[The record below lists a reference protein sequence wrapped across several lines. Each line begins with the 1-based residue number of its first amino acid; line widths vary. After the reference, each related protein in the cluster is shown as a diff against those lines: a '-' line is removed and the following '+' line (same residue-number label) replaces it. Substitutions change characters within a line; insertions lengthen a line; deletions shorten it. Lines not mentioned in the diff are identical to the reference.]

1 MAFFEIAPM
10 GGMSVGGYPIGGAR
24 KGETLSEEQKERMR
38 MGRIS
43 SQEALIRMAQQ
54 YPNASPEEIA
64 YNHSL
69 IRAQSRSKK
78 MTPEQK
84 RANALARLQDPSYMP
99 AERKTYTFENIP
111 PKRLLKNKL
120 FGSPKQLG
128 FRRKMSPED
137 VAHLLT
143 LVEQQGFGFW
153 DTLGN
158 IGKTALEVAPH
169 ILPFL

>member
-24 KGETLSEEQKERMR
+24 KGEALSEEQKERMR

-69 IRAQSRSKK
+69 IRAQSHS
-78 MTPEQK
+78 
-84 RANALARLQDPSYMP
+84 N
-99 AERKTYTFENIP
+99 
-111 PKRLLKNKL
+111 
-120 FGSPKQLG
+120 
-128 FRRKMSPED
+128 
-137 VAHLLT
+137 
-143 LVEQQGFGFW
+143 
-153 DTLGN
+153 
-158 IGKTALEVAPH
+158 
-169 ILPFL
+169 